1 MRITGAV
8 LVVLGSL
15 LTLTIVWAAVGFLMM
30 GLGLIC
36 GLVAERRERR
46 HVLSSNQRP
55 AQLARSKSSRAS
67 MRTPAPVGRYEAS
80 PTQLSGHGSSP
91 ERAFASRYPMPDLE
105 RSNLF
110 DPDQDSASAIEPNRE
125 NVNMEHGAHV
135 APDDESL
142 LPGMMSL
149 VAEAV
154 GKGQGLSDAKPRE
167 PGEQVYDVDAVDYDW
182 VDAAD
187 QLFSADG
194 STHSSR
200 DRAIVAHSS
209 HVASN
214 GTAQLSE
221 ADKEKI
227 EEAEQLIKLLNR
239 MSEPNSVDR

>member
-1 MRITGAV
+1 
-8 LVVLGSL
+8 
-15 LTLTIVWAAVGFLMM
+15 
-30 GLGLIC
+30 
-36 GLVAERRERR
+36 
-46 HVLSSNQRP
+46 
-55 AQLARSKSSRAS
+55 
-67 MRTPAPVGRYEAS
+67 
-80 PTQLSGHGSSP
+80 
-91 ERAFASRYPMPDLE
+91 
-105 RSNLF
+105 
-110 DPDQDSASAIEPNRE
+110 
-125 NVNMEHGAHV
+125 MEHGTHV

-154 GKGQGLSDAKPRE
+154 GKGESLSDAKPRE

-182 VDAAD
+182 VEAAD

-200 DRAIVAHSS
+200 DRAIVVHSS

-214 GTAQLSE
+214 GTAQLNE

-239 MSEPNSVDR
+239 MSEPKLG